1 MDTLAMLKLLGEP
14 TRLAILN
21 ALLERKHCV
30 RSLARKLGIT
40 ESAVSQHLKR
50 MREAGLVYCEP
61 YGYHSHYYPST
72 EALEQME
79 ALLHRMAEQSRA
91 LNREEKDCQCQWKEN
106 ENAAD

>member
-30 RSLARKLGIT
+30 RSLSQKLGIT

-50 MREAGLVYCEP
+50 MREAGLVTCEH

-72 EALEQME
+72 EALE
-79 ALLHRMAEQSRA
+79 LLEGTIHAMVQQSRS
-91 LNREEKDCQCQWKEN
+91 LDREQKSCQCEYKEKKD
-106 ENAAD
+106 AVS

>member
-50 MREAGLVYCEP
+50 MREAGLVTCEP